1 MLPSHK
7 SLDAF
12 LGFIVWWSIPLKYH
26 CIYIHVGII
35 GFGSFHNAYS
45 WLQETYHPWNDSDK
59 EAFAGKFS
67 NSVCIKSKASI
78 YGVATCSLH
87 VPKEST
93 QNSRKVNVS
102 RTKVCCYLSSG
113 SVTQVWFHQLG
124 GPSVT
129 IWWLFAGNIGIF
141 VSKRDW
147 KDS

>member
-1 MLPSHK
+1 MVVYSTEV
-7 SLDAF
+7 SL
-12 LGFIVWWSIPLKYH
+12 Y
-26 CIYIHVGII
+26 IYIHVGII

-45 WLQETYHPWNDSDK
+45 WLQETYHPWNDSNK
-59 EAFAGKFS
+59 EEFAGKFS

-124 GPSVT
+124 GGAFCYHVVAVCREYWNFCFRSYKCINTDTDSIPY
-129 IWWLFAGNIGIF
+129 AG
-141 VSKRDW
+141 
-147 KDS
+147 